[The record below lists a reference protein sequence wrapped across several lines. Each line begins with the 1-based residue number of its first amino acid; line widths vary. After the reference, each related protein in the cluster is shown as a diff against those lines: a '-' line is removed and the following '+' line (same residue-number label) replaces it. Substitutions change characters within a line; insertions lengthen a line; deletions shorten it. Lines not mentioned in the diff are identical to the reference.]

1 MLGYTW
7 DIQVKIVKY
16 TLIIMIL
23 IAAAAF
29 MSFQEPRPF
38 IYALIFGTLISILN
52 FRNLAL
58 TLEKA
63 VTMNPGHAQV
73 YTSSKYFIRFFINA
87 VVIFVSIK
95 ANYLNV
101 LGAVLG
107 LFTIKFVIIGTNLFT
122 ILFSKRIFKR
132 KEEE

>member
-16 TLIIMIL
+16 TLLVMIL
-23 IAAAAF
+23 IAVASMF
-29 MSFQEPRPF
+29 FQEPRPF

-58 TLEKA
+58 TVEKA

-73 YTSSKYFIRFFINA
+73 YASSKYFIRFLTNA
-87 VVIFVSIK
+87 VVIFVCIK
-95 ANYLNV
+95 ADYLNV

-107 LFTIKFVIIGTNLFT
+107 LFTIKFVIIGTNLFN
-122 ILFSKRIFKR
+122 ILFLKKIFKR